1 MPPQREPLFNAPRA
15 VVALL
20 GLFIAVHLVR
30 SVLSESADID
40 VLLRFAFIPARYDPA
55 SEYAA
60 DMLGGEGAKVWTF
73 LTYAFLH
80 GDWVHLLVNAVWMLA
95 FGSALAW
102 RFGTW
107 RFLAFSAVTAAAGA
121 ATHLALHFG
130 EPAPVVGASAA
141 ISGHMAAAIRFIFEA
156 GGPLGAFRR
165 NGQSAFTQPA
175 EPFGRTIRRPQVI
188 VFVLAWFGMNLLF
201 GLGGMALA
209 GEGAP
214 IAWEAHIG
222 GFVAGLALFPLFD
235 PFGGRRPSHPK
246 DVWDDGLRR
255 GGTSQHDSG
264 TGAAAD
270 RSPQDR

>member
-1 MPPQREPLFNAPRA
+1 MPSQREPLFNAPRV

-20 GLFIAVHLVR
+20 GLFVAVHVVR
-30 SVLSESADID
+30 SFLSESADID

-80 GDWVHLLVNAVWMLA
+80 GDWIHLLVNAVWMLA

-102 RFGTW
+102 RFGAW
-107 RFLAFSAVTAAAGA
+107 RFLTFSAATAAAGA

-141 ISGHMAAAIRFIFEA
+141 ISGHMAASMRFIFEA

-165 NGQSAFTQPA
+165 NGRAAFTQPA
-175 EPFGRTIRRPQVI
+175 EPFGRAMRRPQVI
-188 VFVLAWFGMNLLF
+188 VFLLVWFGLNLVF
-201 GLGGMALA
+201 GLGGMAIS
-209 GEGAP
+209 GEGAS

-222 GFVAGLALFPLFD
+222 GFVAGLALFPLLD
-235 PFGGRRPSHPK
+235 PAGGRRPSYPN
-246 DVWDDGLRR
+246 DVRDDALRP
-255 GGTSQHDSG
+255 GGPGPHDDG
-264 TGAAAD
+264 TGAAD
-270 RSPQDR
+270 RSQQDR